1 VLVMTRFELAG
12 PVEQLCGRGPRI
24 SGSGSAGDAA
34 LFHLERE
41 VLELPAT
48 LNLQYRRLARFELTH
63 R

>member
-1 VLVMTRFELAG
+1 VVVMTRFELVS

-24 SGSGSAGDAA
+24 AGSGSAADAA

-41 VLELPAT
+41 ILELPAT
-48 LNLQYRRLARFELTH
+48 LNLQYRRVARFELTH